1 MGRACMQG
9 GGVIIM
15 PLPGSLFSLLLC
27 VFIMMDSLYDFP
39 TSDFQHQSKFLGFA
53 ADNALL
59 LLGRGSSNSNSNPPC
74 FSAAQEL
81 LRIIFLLHLWRN
93 GCVEKTLQLCG
104 CEAKPN
110 SGWS

>member
-1 MGRACMQG
+1 MHAG

-15 PLPGSLFSLLLC
+15 PLPGSLFSFLLC

-59 LLGRGSSNSNSNPPC
+59 LLGRGSSSSNSNPPF

-93 GCVEKTLQLCG
+93 GCVEQTSQLCG